1 MWDSAVTSTLRV
13 LRICVGVSR
22 DVTVLEGWRAG
33 GLEPVYIGHS
43 IEVSE

>member
-22 DVTVLEGWRAG
+22 DVT

-43 IEVSE
+43 IEVTEYRCSAT